1 MASSKEVRRRIKS
14 ATNTKQIIKAMEL
27 VSVVKMQKATQKN
40 MVSRPYYQSAEDII
54 ANLCVD
60 IDPKSHP
67 FMIRGTGQRKLI
79 VLVTSDRGLCGGL
92 NSKAIKKALE
102 ETKDANE
109 YAFVTIG
116 RKGRDFLRAFGYKIV
131 AEFTKVDDQPIFRDI
146 MPIIQVI
153 VDDFLAKKYDKVILI
168 YSHFESTLVQTAT
181 AKRILP
187 FKAPDHIASTA
198 HGKISF
204 EPNKDEILHDLI
216 PRVLEIK
223 IWQAI
228 LESVASEHSARMVA
242 MKNANDNAQELISDL
257 TLTYNQTRQAGI
269 TREIAEISER

>member
-1 MASSKEVRRRIKS
+1 M
-14 ATNTKQIIKAMEL
+14 
-27 VSVVKMQKATQKN
+27 
-40 MVSRPYYQSAEDII
+40 
-54 ANLCVD
+54 
-60 IDPKSHP
+60 
-67 FMIRGTGQRKLI
+67 
-79 VLVTSDRGLCGGL
+79 
-92 NSKAIKKALE
+92 
-102 ETKDANE
+102 
-109 YAFVTIG
+109 
-116 RKGRDFLRAFGYKIV
+116 
-131 AEFTKVDDQPIFRDI
+131 
-146 MPIIQVI
+146 
-153 VDDFLAKKYDKVILI
+153 I

-242 MKNANDNAQELISDL
+242 MQNATDAAKDMISDL
-257 TLTYNQTRQAGI
+257 TLVFNKARQSSI
-269 TREIAEISER
+269 TAELADISGGRAALE